1 MSTPQLSS
9 RTPLPN
15 DFTRAVGQAIRQARL
30 DARLSQRKLA
40 ARIDRRQAAISMLE
54 QGQMQ
59 PDVTTLVMLAE
70 ALDKP
75 IPFFVPPPWGPR
87 VTRGDLDYDEQAL
100 LLEFRRLKTDEQRQ
114 TAIALLNTLANLSR
128 AG

>member
-1 MSTPQLSS
+1 MSTPHLSP

-15 DFTRAVGQAIRQARL
+15 DFTRAVGQTIRQARL

-40 ARIDRRQAAISMLE
+40 SRIDRRQAAISMLE
-54 QGQMQ
+54 AGQMQ

-70 ALDKP
+70 GLDKP

-87 VTRGDLDYDEQAL
+87 VARGDLDYDEQAL

-114 TAIALLNTLANLSR
+114 TAIALLNALAGVSR